1 MNRHG
6 MQTPINVAFKFG
18 QWNRLELLGVKC
30 ELSYQRRE
38 GRTRVN
44 AFFFLT
50 SCLFCFFLQSSA
62 QISLEL
68 FFLTMTRWFIRLL
81 LLFFFYGKWK
91 VLFNYKLVHITISAA
106 PGIQSLVSPRLVRSL
121 IFATVTKLE

>member
-44 AFFFLT
+44 AFFFFNFMFV
-50 SCLFCFFLQSSA
+50 LFVFTKFGSNQFRVIFSDYDTVVYKV
-62 QISLEL
+62 I
-68 FFLTMTRWFIRLL
+68 I
-81 LLFFFYGKWK
+81 FFFYGKWK
-91 VLFNYKLVHITISAA
+91 VLFNYRLVHITISAA
-106 PGIQSLVSPRLVRSL
+106 LGIQSLVSPRLVRSL